1 MKHLCK
7 VKIFVKFFDKTSRR
21 IFILLLFLL
30 LPFAET
36 ELAGFSW
43 TLEVWEEPV
52 VEWFF
57 FVPISFLVVPVGRQT
72 SNVSSVDLETSFDP
86 FSKEVWVAV
95 VFWMFVSFSPEQDS
109 QDQTGKAEV
118 QENDSGVELPSISW
132 LLVSVVS
139 VFEVTVVKSV
149 DLFSTHFAPVTLCH
163 FSQSVQFWILVG
175 EFWGLWKWDQETLV
189 VIVVSVWVLKKL
201 FVLLDRHHV
210 SWVVDVIFFDCGGGN
225 TSESQSTAH
234 AHAADHDS
242 I

>member
-1 MKHLCK
+1 M
-7 VKIFVKFFDKTSRR
+7 I
-21 IFILLLFLL
+21 IFLL

-36 ELAGFSW
+36 ELTGFSW

-57 FVPISFLVVPVGRQT
+57 FVPFSFLVVPVGGQT
-72 SNVSSVDLETSFDP
+72 SNVTSVDLETSFDP

-95 VFWMFVSFSPEQDS
+95 VFWMVVTFSPEQDS

>member
-1 MKHLCK
+1 M
-7 VKIFVKFFDKTSRR
+7 I
-21 IFILLLFLL
+21 IFLL

-36 ELAGFSW
+36 ELTGFSW

-52 VEWFF
+52 VEWFI
-57 FVPISFLVVPVGRQT
+57 FVPFSFLVVPVGRQT
-72 SNVSSVDLETSFDP
+72 SNVTSVDLETSFNP

-95 VFWMFVSFSPEQDS
+95 VFWMIVTFSPEQDS

-118 QENDSGVELPSISW
+118 QENDSSVELPSISW

-139 VFEVTVVKSV
+139 VFEVSVVKSV
-149 DLFSTHFAPVTLCH
+149 DFFSTQSTPVTLCF

-175 EFWGLWKWDQETLV
+175 EFWGLWEWDQETLV

>member
-1 MKHLCK
+1 M
-7 VKIFVKFFDKTSRR
+7 I
-21 IFILLLFLL
+21 IFLL

-36 ELAGFSW
+36 ELTGFSW

-57 FVPISFLVVPVGRQT
+57 FVPFSFLVVPVGSQT
-72 SNVSSVDLETSFDP
+72 SNVTSVDLETSFDP
-86 FSKEVWVAV
+86 FSKKMWVAV
-95 VFWMFVSFSPEQDS
+95 VFRVFVTFSPEQDS
-109 QDQTGKAEV
+109 QDQTGKADV

-132 LLVSVVS
+132 LLISVVS

-210 SWVVDVIFFDCGGGN
+210 SWVVDVIFFDRGGGN